1 MNINTYFDELEKQV
15 RVLYGRAERARKEG
29 IDPSSNVDIP
39 IATSLAERVLGLV
52 SVLYPQIQDKKIAER
67 ILALEKQFGN
77 LDPAVALTIAE
88 EIAKEKYCKFK
99 SHLEAMEAGIR
110 IGVGYL
116 TLGYV
121 SSPIEGFI
129 QLKVKKTR
137 DGREYL
143 APYYS
148 GPIRSAGGTEAA
160 FSLVIVDYLREMFGY
175 AKYDP
180 SEEEIKRG
188 THECYEYHE
197 KITNLQYLPSEM
209 ELDFLG
215 KHIPIQVSGDA
226 SEEREVLNY
235 KDLDRIETNFLRS
248 GFCLVMGE
256 GIAQKAPKIMLRV
269 QKLRARGF
277 KLSDWDFIDEFVKL
291 QKKIKESKASSSRTG
306 ATYIQDLV
314 AGRPV
319 FAHPSRS
326 GAFRLRY
333 GRSRNNGYSTLS
345 VHPATMGITD
355 GFIASGTQ
363 LKTEKPTKGGVISSC
378 DSIDG
383 PIVRLKDGS
392 VRKLDSYGGARAIY
406 KEVDEILYLGD
417 ILIPYGD
424 FGNRHHVLEKQGYI
438 EQYWLEELRK
448 LGGNSEL
455 KIDFGKAVG
464 LSEKYKLSLHP
475 DFIYYWKEISYEL
488 FLGLLDW
495 IAHSRISERK
505 LILPY
510 TQFDKERFTKGKR
523 ALELIGC
530 EHLVSI
536 ENVVLSEKDREVLL
550 FNLGLNEGIDKDI
563 DGIIEKIKGRGEDVL
578 ALVNKLSKLEI
589 RDKSGTFVG
598 ARMGRPEKAKLRK
611 LIGSPHVLFPV
622 GDEGGRL
629 RSFQSA
635 LEAGTVK
642 AEFPIYYCSAC
653 KEEGIY
659 PKCQKCNTVCEK
671 WNYCPQCQ
679 KSVVGKCEIHDFS
692 IEFKE
697 RRIDI
702 REYFD
707 YARKKLGLRNE
718 EIPIVK
724 GVRGTSNKDHSCE
737 YLGKGLLRAKYGL
750 NVNKDGTIRYD
761 MTEMPITHFKSKEI
775 GTSIEKL
782 KELGYEKDI
791 NGKELTSE
799 DQILE
804 IFPHDIILP
813 SCPESPDERAD
824 DVLMN
829 VTTFIDEELEKI
841 YGQEKFFD
849 IKKKGDLIGHLLG
862 CMSPH
867 TSAVCVGR
875 LIGFSKVQALLASP
889 YVHAAMRR
897 DCDGDEAAIML
908 LMDLLLNF
916 SRKFIPSHRGGTQ
929 DAPLV
934 LNIKIK
940 ANEVD
945 DMIFDLDIGRNIPLA
960 LYEAAEKHM
969 MPQEIKMEQVKDR
982 LGKNKEFEE
991 LLYSYETDDINN
1003 GALCSS
1009 YKTLPT
1015 MQDKLNGMMLLC
1027 RKIRAVDE
1035 SDVSRLVIERHFIR
1049 DIRGNLRKF
1058 SQQGFRCVNCN
1069 EKFRR
1074 PPLTGKCTK
1083 CGGRI
1088 IFTISEGSILKYMQP
1103 ALDLA
1108 KKYKVSPYILE
1119 NLELTEMYIQSI
1131 FGKDKEKQESIG
1143 KWF

>member
-1 MNINTYFDELEKQV
+1 
-15 RVLYGRAERARKEG
+15 
-29 IDPSSNVDIP
+29 
-39 IATSLAERVLGLV
+39 
-52 SVLYPQIQDKKIAER
+52 
-67 ILALEKQFGN
+67 
-77 LDPAVALTIAE
+77 
-88 EIAKEKYCKFK
+88 
-99 SHLEAMEAGIR
+99 
-110 IGVGYL
+110 
-116 TLGYV
+116 
-121 SSPIEGFI
+121 
-129 QLKVKKTR
+129 
-137 DGREYL
+137 
-143 APYYS
+143 
-148 GPIRSAGGTEAA
+148 
-160 FSLVIVDYLREMFGY
+160 
-175 AKYDP
+175 
-180 SEEEIKRG
+180 
-188 THECYEYHE
+188 
-197 KITNLQYLPSEM
+197 
-209 ELDFLG
+209 
-215 KHIPIQVSGDA
+215 
-226 SEEREVLNY
+226 
-235 KDLDRIETNFLRS
+235 
-248 GFCLVMGE
+248 
-256 GIAQKAPKIMLRV
+256 
-269 QKLRARGF
+269 
-277 KLSDWDFIDEFVKL
+277 
-291 QKKIKESKASSSRTG
+291 
-306 ATYIQDLV
+306 
-314 AGRPV
+314 
-319 FAHPSRS
+319 
-326 GAFRLRY
+326 
-333 GRSRNNGYSTLS
+333 
-345 VHPATMGITD
+345 
-355 GFIASGTQ
+355 
-363 LKTEKPTKGGVISSC
+363 
-378 DSIDG
+378 
-383 PIVRLKDGS
+383 
-392 VRKLDSYGGARAIY
+392 
-406 KEVDEILYLGD
+406 
-417 ILIPYGD
+417 
-424 FGNRHHVLEKQGYI
+424 
-438 EQYWLEELRK
+438 
-448 LGGNSEL
+448 
-455 KIDFGKAVG
+455 
-464 LSEKYKLSLHP
+464 
-475 DFIYYWKEISYEL
+475 
-488 FLGLLDW
+488 
-495 IAHSRISERK
+495 
-505 LILPY
+505 
-510 TQFDKERFTKGKR
+510 
-523 ALELIGC
+523 
-530 EHLVSI
+530 
-536 ENVVLSEKDREVLL
+536 
-550 FNLGLNEGIDKDI
+550 
-563 DGIIEKIKGRGEDVL
+563 
-578 ALVNKLSKLEI
+578 
-589 RDKSGTFVG
+589 
-598 ARMGRPEKAKLRK
+598 MGRPEKAKLRK

-991 LLYSYETDDINN
+991 LWYSYETDDINN